1 MHQTR
6 LLLERAAAGPLP
18 DWDALAPSFRLG
30 QFGKG
35 ADVFAE
41 GEWQPF
47 VYVMRRGLVKLS
59 YFNGLGDEW
68 IKSFIGDGD
77 FFACPN
83 VLLSGGKTDYSAVA
97 LEDSEIEQVD
107 YASLRGLMERHAAW
121 QRAVLQLLEWHIVRK
136 EQRERELLTMR
147 PEERYQSFL
156 KTFPALAPRIQVRD
170 IAHYLGVTPEALS
183 RIRKRLRA

>member
-1 MHQTR
+1 MRQTR

-97 LEDSEIEQVD
+97 LEESEIEQVD
-107 YASLRGLMERHAAW
+107 YVS
-121 QRAVLQLLEWHIVRK
+121 V
-136 EQRERELLTMR
+136 
-147 PEERYQSFL
+147 
-156 KTFPALAPRIQVRD
+156 
-170 IAHYLGVTPEALS
+170 LS
-183 RIRKRLRA
+183 RR